1 MAIVK
6 SPGGDL
12 ERYAVL
18 SVVRIRFGLIPF
30 EDQRLFHVGMV
41 RHCRMRVE
49 GTLPPAG
56 KNGNDGTMMTKARS
70 PTTSAR
76 HARLHG

>member
-30 EDQRLFHVGMV
+30 EDQRPSMSAWY
-41 RHCRMRVE
+41 
-49 GTLPPAG
+49 GTAV
-56 KNGNDGTMMTKARS
+56 
-70 PTTSAR
+70 
-76 HARLHG
+76 

>member
-1 MAIVK
+1 MLIVK

-41 RHCRMRVE
+41 RHCRM
-49 GTLPPAG
+49 
-56 KNGNDGTMMTKARS
+56 
-70 PTTSAR
+70 
-76 HARLHG
+76 

>member
-12 ERYAVL
+12 EHYAVL

-49 GTLPPAG
+49 GTLPTGDTAAG
-56 KNGNDGTMMTKARS
+56 WQEWER
-70 PTTSAR
+70 R
-76 HARLHG
+76 HDDYEGA